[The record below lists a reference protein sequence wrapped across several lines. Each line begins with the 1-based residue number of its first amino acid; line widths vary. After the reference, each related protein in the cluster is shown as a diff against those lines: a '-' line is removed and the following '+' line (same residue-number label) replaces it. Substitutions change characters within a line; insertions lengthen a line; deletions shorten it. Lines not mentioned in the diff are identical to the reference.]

1 MVKKLASILAVSSL
15 ALLGAD
21 NRAAFQA
28 LLEHLFEAREALRIP
43 MQQTFGPANI
53 EIALVEPNT
62 LFIDEYMED
71 AFVSDSGPM
80 TNGKESPP
88 RKVAFPWGAGLKVKK
103 GSTGKPASVRVLN
116 VLRTP
121 VVLESTLE
129 VAMKEVGRVAS
140 LEALRAGDG
149 RP

>member
-1 MVKKLASILAVSSL
+1 
-15 ALLGAD
+15 
-21 NRAAFQA
+21 
-28 LLEHLFEAREALRIP
+28 

-53 EIALVEPNT
+53 EIALVDPNT

-71 AFVSDSGPM
+71 AFASDSGPIM
-80 TNGKESPP
+80 NEKESPS
-88 RKVAFPWGAGLKVKK
+88 RRVGFPWGVGLKVKK
-103 GSTGKPASVRVLN
+103 ESTGKQASMHVMN

>member
-1 MVKKLASILAVSSL
+1 VKKLASILAVSSL

-53 EIALVEPNT
+53 EVALVDPNT

-71 AFVSDSGPM
+71 AFASDSGPVVSE
-80 TNGKESPP
+80 KESPS
-88 RKVAFPWGAGLKVKK
+88 RRVGFPWGVGLKVKK
-103 GSTGKPASVRVLN
+103 ESTRKRVSMRVLN

>member
-1 MVKKLASILAVSSL
+1 MKKLASILAVSSL

-53 EIALVEPNT
+53 EVALVDPNT

-71 AFVSDSGPM
+71 AFASDSGPVVSE
-80 TNGKESPP
+80 KESPS
-88 RKVAFPWGAGLKVKK
+88 RRVGFPWGVGLKVKK
-103 GSTGKPASVRVLN
+103 ESTRKRVSMRVLN

>member
-1 MVKKLASILAVSSL
+1 VKKLASILAVSSL

-71 AFVSDSGPM
+71 AFASDSGPM

-88 RKVAFPWGAGLKVKK
+88 RKVAFPWGVGLKVKK
-103 GSTGKPASVRVLN
+103 ESTGKPASMRVLN

-121 VVLESTLE
+121 VVLESALE
-129 VAMKEVGRVAS
+129 VAMKEVGWVAS